1 MKPSSTQNPTQTRNE
16 AHMATQDTAD
26 RIEALRTSLRIAAD
40 LIGPDIKTVDPE
52 YTRAIS
58 EFGCM
63 TSDITTEHKESFEA
77 LAIELAQTTDPDRNV
92 DALATDLEA
101 SADLI
106 GPDIGIASADR
117 PDYIRALSEHA
128 CLIAD
133 ISGHHAES
141 VHAVLVGVLTND

>member
-1 MKPSSTQNPTQTRNE
+1 
-16 AHMATQDTAD
+16 MATTPVNPRFQHLQD
-26 RIEALRTSLRIAAD
+26 SLRIAAD

-101 SADLI
+101 SADLT
-106 GPDIGIASADR
+106 GPDIGIAAANR
-117 PDYIRALSEHA
+117 PDYIRALAEHA
-128 CLIAD
+128 CFVAD

-141 VHAVLVGVLTND
+141 VHDVLVGVLAND